1 MADNQCKRCGTGVR
15 NHNDSIM
22 MLTEGGNYIL
32 LCLRCF
38 NKEISEA
45 IGIEFDE
52 IDLQPILIKDAD
64 GIDHTFHFSVR
75 LMEVGL
81 VLGAFEKEYENRSE
95 GYEFSI
101 IGDVEDGVFPLFSR
115 LYTRMCKALSRKHI
129 YHDEGTNK
137 WEITE
142 SDIVRGQITYDPDTD
157 EDDWTSDPM
166 IVIDGKAITL
176 KEFGQ
181 MLKAFEGFNFKL
193 QIFDLT
199 DEMD

>member
-1 MADNQCKRCGTGVR
+1 MATDKCERCGKEV
-15 NHNDSIM
+15 HNYNDFIM
-22 MLTEGGNYIL
+22 AYTENGNYIP
-32 LCLRCF
+32 LCFRCY

-52 IDLQPILIKDAD
+52 IDLQPILLQDAD
-64 GIDHTFHFSVR
+64 GTDHTFYFSVR

-81 VLGAFEKEYENRSE
+81 VLRAFEKEYKNRSG

-101 IGDVEDGVFPLFSR
+101 IGDVDDGVFSLFSK

-129 YHDEGTNK
+129 YHDEGTHK

-142 SDIVRGQITYDPDTD
+142 SDIVRGQITDDPDK
-157 EDDWTSDPM
+157 EDWDSDPM
-166 IVIDGKAITL
+166 IVVDGKAITL

-181 MLKAFEGFNFKL
+181 MLKAYEGFNFKL
-193 QIFDLT
+193 QIFDES
-199 DEMD
+199 DEID

>member
-1 MADNQCKRCGTGVR
+1 MATDKCERCGKEV
-15 NHNDSIM
+15 HNYNDFIM
-22 MLTEGGNYIL
+22 AYTENGNYIP
-32 LCLRCF
+32 LCFRCY

-52 IDLQPILIKDAD
+52 IDLQPILLQDAD
-64 GIDHTFHFSVR
+64 GTDHTFYFSVR

-81 VLGAFEKEYENRSE
+81 VLRAFEKEFENRSG

-101 IGDVEDGVFPLFSR
+101 IGDVDDGVFSLFSK

-129 YHDEGTNK
+129 YHDEGTHK

-142 SDIVRGQITYDPDTD
+142 SDIVRGQITDDPDT
-157 EDDWTSDPM
+157 EDWDSDLM
-166 IVIDGKAITL
+166 FVVDGKAITL

-181 MLKAFEGFNFKL
+181 MLKAYEGFNFKL
-193 QIFDLT
+193 QIFDES
-199 DEMD
+199 DEID

>member
-1 MADNQCKRCGTGVR
+1 MPANQCKQCGTEIT

-22 MLTEGGNYIL
+22 MLTENGNYIP

-38 NKEISEA
+38 NKKISEA

-52 IDLQPILIKDAD
+52 IDLQPILLQDAD

-81 VLGAFEKEYENRSE
+81 VLGAYEKQYENRSQ
-95 GYEFSI
+95 GYEFST
-101 IGDVEDGVFPLFSR
+101 IGDVEDGVFSLFSR
-115 LYTRMCKALSRKHI
+115 LYPRMCKALNRKHI
-129 YHDEGTNK
+129 YHDEGTHK

-142 SDIVRGQITYDPDTD
+142 SDVVRGQITDDPDTV

-166 IVIDGKAITL
+166 IIIDGKAITW

-181 MLKAFEGFNFKL
+181 MLKGYEGFNFQL
-193 QIFDLT
+193 QIFDQT
-199 DEMD
+199 DEID